1 MKIMSRSVL
10 VVALVA
16 AAGAVSGQAG
26 DEAAI
31 RQIVQQQDD
40 TRNRGD
46 WKAYGAL
53 FTKDADQLTSAGTW
67 RRGSAEIEKST
78 AEITSTTYKGGKYT
92 TSVERVRMVA
102 PTVALVDGA
111 FAITNIS
118 GGGSRKGLNTLMLVK
133 DAGQWRIAATRSMVP
148 TPAGALPSQR

>member
-1 MKIMSRSVL
+1 MRVFPLSVL
-10 VVALVA
+10 FVALA
-16 AAGAVSGQAG
+16 ATAPAESRQAG

-92 TSVERVRMVA
+92 TTVERVRMIS

-148 TPAGALPSQR
+148 TPAGALPAK